1 MITYIPLAT
10 TVVATVFTFMIAKQ
24 YRSRHRLYQLIWVAA
39 MALYALGAFMEFTMS
54 YAGVSTL
61 LFKAYYLSVGPQV
74 GLLGSGVIY
83 LLSPRLGRYALGVV
97 AVLSIALVAIG
108 SVANIDL
115 SGAQS
120 ASSSSVMSEISIG
133 LNAFPTDARALT
145 MALNGLGAILLLGGA
160 LFSFAVNRKRVYALV
175 LFAGG
180 LMNTIGGI
188 LLGVLNNS
196 DAFLEFEFAGVVLL
210 FLGFLMSYRF
220 VKRGEHPAMLEKA
233 AGPGLQGQPR

>member
-10 TVVATVFTFMIAKQ
+10 TVVATVFTFTIAKQ

-54 YAGVSTL
+54 YAGVSAS
-61 LFKAYYLSVGPQV
+61 LFKVYYLSVGPQV

-83 LLSPRLGRYALGVV
+83 LLSPRLGGYALAVV
-97 AVLSIALVAIG
+97 ALLSIALVAIG
-108 SVANIDL
+108 SVASIDL

-120 ASSSSVMSEISIG
+120 ATSVMAGISIA
-133 LNAFPTDARALT
+133 LNAFPADARALT
-145 MALNGLGAILLLGGA
+145 MALNSLGAVLLLGGA

-180 LMNTIGGI
+180 MMNTIGGI
-188 LLGVLNNS
+188 LLGVMNNS
-196 DAFLEFEFAGVVLL
+196 DGFLEFEFAGVVLL

-220 VKRGEHPAMLEKA
+220 VKRVEHPTTLENA
-233 AGPGLQGQPR
+233 TEPSPRGQPK

>member
-39 MALYALGAFMEFTMS
+39 MTLYALGAFMEFTMS
-54 YAGVSTL
+54 YAGMSTF
-61 LFKAYYLSVGPQV
+61 LFKVYYLSVGPQV

-83 LLSPRLGRYALGVV
+83 LLSPRLGRYALGLV
-97 AVLSIALVAIG
+97 AVLAIALVAIG
-108 SVANIDL
+108 STANIDL

-120 ASSSSVMSEISIG
+120 ASSTSVMSGISLG
-133 LNAFPTDARALT
+133 LNAFPADAGALT
-145 MALNGLGAILLLGGA
+145 MALNSLGAILFLGGA
-160 LFSFAVNRKRVYALV
+160 LFSFAANRKRVYALV

-220 VKRGEHPAMLEKA
+220 VKRGEQPGKLEKA
-233 AGPGLQGQPR
+233 RGPSPQGQLR

>member
-10 TVVATVFTFMIAKQ
+10 TVVTVVFTFMIAKQ

-39 MALYALGAFMEFTMS
+39 MALYALGAFMEFAMS
-54 YAGVSTL
+54 YAGVSTF
-61 LFKAYYLSVGPQV
+61 LFKVYYLSVGPQV

-97 AVLSIALVAIG
+97 AVLSIALVVIG

-120 ASSSSVMSEISIG
+120 VSNTTVMSGISQG
-133 LNAFPTDARALT
+133 LNAFPADARALT

-160 LFSFAVNRKRVYALV
+160 LFSFAVNRRRVYALV

-188 LLGVLNNS
+188 LLGVMNNS
-196 DAFLEFEFAGVVLL
+196 NAFLEFEFAGVVLL

-220 VKRGEHPAMLEKA
+220 VKRGEQPSRLEKA
-233 AGPGLQGQPR
+233 TDSSPQGQPR

>member
-39 MALYALGAFMEFTMS
+39 MALYALGAFMEFAMS
-54 YAGVSTL
+54 YAGVSTF
-61 LFKAYYLSVGPQV
+61 LFKVYYLSVGPQV
-74 GLLGSGVIY
+74 GLVGSGVIY

-97 AVLSIALVAIG
+97 AVLSIALVVIG

-115 SGAQS
+115 SGAQA
-120 ASSSSVMSEISIG
+120 ASSTPVMSGISTG
-133 LNAFPTDARALT
+133 LNAFPADAGALT
-145 MALNGLGAILLLGGA
+145 TTLNSLGAILFLGGA

-188 LLGVLNNS
+188 LLGLLNNS

-220 VKRGEHPAMLEKA
+220 VKRGEQQAKFEKA
-233 AGPGLQGQPR
+233 AGPSPQWQPR